1 MRQRL
6 EQDIYDLMFLIDG
19 GLITSPEPIPPY
31 PESRKARNDYYMLS
45 FKMADQVLKSL
56 REPSDKVV
64 AAMATVVLADGDIRS
79 EWQAGIDA
87 AGKG

>member
-6 EQDIYDLMFLIDG
+6 ERDIYNLMFITDG
-19 GLITSPEPIPPY
+19 GLISSPEPIPPY
-31 PESRKARNDYYMLS
+31 SESRQARNDYYMFA
-45 FKMADQVLKSL
+45 FKMADQALRSL

-64 AAMATVVLADGDIRS
+64 AAMAAMVLADGDIRD